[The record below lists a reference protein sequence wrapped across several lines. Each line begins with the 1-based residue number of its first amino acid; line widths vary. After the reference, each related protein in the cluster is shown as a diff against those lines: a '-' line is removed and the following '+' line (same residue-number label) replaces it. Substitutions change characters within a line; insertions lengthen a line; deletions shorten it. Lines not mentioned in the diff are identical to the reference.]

1 MNHRFPLADQFVDK
15 DRTPVRMV
23 SMRCFIMTRAAL
35 LAVLML
41 LTSWSALV
49 QELGETET
57 QPAAGRASGIDVYP
71 SGFDLEYTSSSDES
85 KYRLLSSH
93 DPSGTGFTRPA
104 DLYVIDGMLNRS
116 QRISVSI
123 SNQGSASS
131 GGFALRIVVQHNEY
145 QDFEILNTSVNVPSI
160 AASDTATVS
169 HVWVPHY
176 GGNHTLVATTLHP
189 TDDNNGNDAR
199 SRHLTIAQLYENCD
213 SQGLWSFDPNWM
225 VDSTATLSGSNA
237 FHVGTAGSSSTY
249 GASWDKSLTSPV
261 LDLRNAHP
269 NPNTYP
275 KLGFFY
281 TGSVGDTNDGVLIE
295 WGGAGGWSNTHAGGL
310 SFFGSPDTDLTDGT
324 DWTINNEVNRPS
336 GGFSTPG
343 FSVPA
348 NLLSFQTQFRMRFLS
363 DATNHGAGY
372 WVEDIVFVYDE
383 VVWPEEFG
391 VSLSKGLDGHARRGH
406 WSDHQLTITND
417 GNLTDEFLPTV
428 SGLPAGWDSQFV
440 HMSGSTILPGM
451 TLQLDPGQ
459 TLNFRVQIRPG
470 SGAPTGSQ
478 TATVTVTSQQNQ
490 PTTASVQVTT
500 IVDPDY
506 IPEWQPSASSFYCL
520 PGDTCEFSV
529 NLTNAG
535 DGSDTFVLTA
545 ADIITWDNWSFA
557 ISGNQQTSVTLPP
570 QVTAT
575 VLLAASIPASA
586 LPGQQAVID
595 LVATSQADS
604 SVTDSIRLNLT
615 ASMVSD
621 ASVGVDPEIIPDGG
635 WLVDPGDSVEVP
647 FTVWNNASSQD
658 TFSFTLEESGMRG
671 WNISL
676 PMMTTLV
683 VRSGETG
690 QLMVTVTAPLN
701 AQAGD
706 PAPVLLPT
714 AISQISGYEA
724 ASTSFSGVRVLMNHD
739 LILTPIDIPTE
750 VEPAGSTAFRFE
762 VQNGGNGPDHAIVS
776 VSGLPLGWNW
786 WMLLEGVNLSGP
798 ISLSPE
804 YEGLH
809 IAQIDVV
816 IDVPGSEDASQSFEL
831 TVSIAPMEGSD
842 NNPIDNSHAFEILT
856 KRVVRPWLSELEEAH
871 LDVRTD
877 SLHMIG
883 LTVRN
888 DGNSYDGELR
898 IRVTADTLLPGVHAT
913 ISNGGLTMNLG
924 EWMTTPLPP
933 QRDLSLVAII
943 TISRDVAVGTQ
954 ITFNFTLE
962 GGADEEGEPQV
973 VVRSLIVVVAWHRD
987 LSFEHSLDASQL
999 ISPGQRMLF
1008 KVNVTSR
1015 SSFTEELKFK
1025 FDDAPL
1031 WSVTCSQ
1038 PEVAGGWILVI
1049 PAASAES
1056 PRQLRWD
1063 CELTA
1068 PDDPPPNP
1076 MLMTVYDGD
1085 AEQVWGHSLLM
1096 VLETP
1101 VDEPDEFVVFGYVI
1115 PESNLPI
1122 VAAAV
1127 GLLFMIFIV
1136 SMVILIKR
1144 RRSRYDDDYYDD
1156 EDEDEVEQVPVQQQV
1171 QPVTPQAQA
1180 QPVEQQ
1186 QPAVGMVQQQQS
1198 QQWTDQQVH
1207 EWQQQQAAQHEQV
1220 LQQQTAQP
1228 DLKGAFGS
1236 LGVSETQRAEEE
1248 SPSMD
1253 PSKAA
1258 ELLGGGETETI
1269 EPQQEDDSPPDS
1281 EVAPEPTESED
1292 EQVQEPGAEPSLPAV
1307 DCAFCSAT
1315 LTHEDQWSECPQCG
1329 VYAHAACQE
1338 GQVVCARCGSRM

>member
-1 MNHRFPLADQFVDK
+1 MRCVPLA
-15 DRTPVRMV
+15 
-23 SMRCFIMTRAAL
+23 RAAL
-35 LAVLML
+35 FAALML
-41 LTSWSALV
+41 LASWSAV
-49 QELGETET
+49 VPELGETGVDH
-57 QPAAGRASGIDVYP
+57 AVGRASGIDVYP

-93 DPSGTGFTRPA
+93 DPSGAGFSRPV
-104 DLYVIDGMLNRS
+104 DLYVIDGMLNKS
-116 QRISVSI
+116 QRISVTI
-123 SNQGSASS
+123 SNQGNTAS
-131 GGFALRIVVQHNEY
+131 GGFTLRIVVQHNEY
-145 QDFEILNTSVNVPSI
+145 EDFEILNTSVNVPSI
-160 AASDTATVS
+160 AASDSATVS

-176 GGNHTLVATTLHP
+176 GGNHTLIATTLHP
-189 TDDNNGNDAR
+189 TDDNTGNDAR
-199 SRHLTIAQLYENCD
+199 SRHLTIGQLYDNCD

-225 VDSTATLSGSNA
+225 VDSAATLSGEA

-261 LDLRNAHP
+261 LDMGNAHP

-281 TGSVGDTNDGVLIE
+281 TGSVGDANDGILIE
-295 WGGAGGWSNTHAGGL
+295 WGGAGSWSNTHGGGL
-310 SFFGSPDTDLTDGT
+310 SFTGSPDDDLTDGT
-324 DWTINNEVNRPS
+324 SWVISNEVNSPS
-336 GGFSTPG
+336 GGFMTPG
-343 FSVPA
+343 FAVPA

-363 DATNHGAGY
+363 DATSHGAGY
-372 WVEDIVFVYDE
+372 WIEDIVFVYDE

-459 TLNFRVQIRPG
+459 TLAFRVQIKPAA
-470 SGAPTGSQ
+470 GAPTGSQ

-506 IPEWQPSASSFYCL
+506 IPEWQPSSSSFYCL
-520 PGDTCEFSV
+520 PGDVCEFSV

-535 DGSDTFVLTA
+535 DGSDTFVLTT
-545 ADIITWDNWSFA
+545 ADIITWDNWSFT

-595 LVATSQADS
+595 LIATSQADS

-621 ASVGVDPEIIPDGG
+621 ASVGVDPSNIPVGG
-635 WLVDPGDSVEVP
+635 WLVDPGESVEVP

-658 TFSFTLEESGMRG
+658 TFAFTLEESGMRG

-683 VRSGETG
+683 VRSGESG

-706 PAPVLLPT
+706 PAPILLPT

-724 ASTSFSGVRVLMNHD
+724 ASTSFSGVRVVMNHD
-739 LILTPIDIPTE
+739 LMLTPIDIPTE
-750 VEPAGSTAFRFE
+750 VEPSGNTAFRFE
-762 VQNGGNGPDHAIVS
+762 VENGGNGPDHVVVS

-786 WMLLEGVNLSGP
+786 WLLLEGVNLSGP

-809 IAQIDVV
+809 VAQFDVV
-816 IDVPGSEDASQSFEL
+816 IQVPGSEDASQSFEL

-842 NNPIDNSHAFEILT
+842 NNQSDNSHTFEILT
-856 KRVVRPWLSELEEAH
+856 KRVVRPWLTELEESH
-871 LDVRTD
+871 LNVRTD
-877 SLHMIG
+877 SMHVLG
-883 LTVRN
+883 LSVRN
-888 DGNSYDGELR
+888 DGNAYDGELR
-898 IRVTADTLLPGVHAT
+898 IRVTADILHPGVHAT

-924 EWMTTPLPP
+924 EWMATPLPP
-933 QRDLSLVAII
+933 QRDMSLVAII
-943 TISRDVAVGTQ
+943 TIGWDVPVGTQ

-962 GGADEEGEPQV
+962 GGADEAGEPQV
-973 VVRSLIVVVAWHRD
+973 VVRTLTVAVAWHRD
-987 LSFEHSLDASQL
+987 LAFEHSLDASEP

-1008 KVNVTSR
+1008 KVNVTSH

-1025 FDDAPL
+1025 FDDASL

-1049 PAASAES
+1049 PAASAEI
-1056 PRQLRWD
+1056 PRELKWD

-1068 PDDPPPNP
+1068 PDDPPLNP
-1076 MLMTVYDGD
+1076 MLMTVHDGD
-1085 AEQVWGHSLLM
+1085 GEQVWGHSVLM
-1096 VLETP
+1096 VLDIP
-1101 VDEPDEFVVFGYVI
+1101 VEEPDEFVVFGYVI
-1115 PESNLPI
+1115 PEADMPI

-1136 SMVILIKR
+1136 SMVALIQR
-1144 RRSRYDDDYYDD
+1144 RRRRYDDEYYDD
-1156 EDEDEVEQVPVQQQV
+1156 EDEDEVEQAPAEQQV
-1171 QPVTPQAQA
+1171 QAVAPQAQA
-1180 QPVEQQ
+1180 QPEEQQ
-1186 QPAVGMVQQQQS
+1186 QAGAGTVQQAQA

-1207 EWQQQQAAQHEQV
+1207 EWQQQQAAQHAQV
-1220 LQQQTAQP
+1220 LDQQTARPAGQS
-1228 DLKGAFGS
+1228 DLQGAFGS

-1248 SPSMD
+1248 SMSMD
-1253 PSKAA
+1253 PTKAA
-1258 ELLGGGETETI
+1258 ELLGKGEVETT
-1269 EPQQEDDSPPDS
+1269 EPQQEDDSVTDS
-1281 EVAPEPTESED
+1281 EGA
-1292 EQVQEPGAEPSLPAV
+1292 QEPSASETEQEGEEPRAAEPSLPAV

-1315 LTHEDQWSECPQCG
+1315 LTHEDQWSECPDCG